1 MSLMQDDHVVQAF
14 AANTPNEPLG
24 VRILPWTPWGDHHF
38 LNVHVPHSLPE
49 RCAVDVV
56 PISHE
61 IPWRLVPRKG
71 FQDLLRSPCGGG
83 MFGDVKVDDLSSLV
97 GQNQYDEQHLVSDR
111 WHDKEI
117 QSHRVLHVILQ
128 KGLPC
133 WRRRPL
139 RSDAILLHRRLGHL
153 DAQLAQ
159 LADDPWCTPG
169 RIALPHGADEIAD
182 VFGNRWTAGRAW
194 LAQLSPVVAKALALP
209 GDDGT
214 GLNERQGVLP
224 GRPEPREPPPEQTI
238 AWAKSRAMDCLF
250 IDR

>member
-1 MSLMQDDHVVQAF
+1 MIVVEVPGQEPPQMSLMQDDHVVQAF

-38 LNVHVPHSLPE
+38 LNV
-49 RCAVDVV
+49 
-56 PISHE
+56 
-61 IPWRLVPRKG
+61 
-71 FQDLLRSPCGGG
+71 
-83 MFGDVKVDDLSSLV
+83 
-97 GQNQYDEQHLVSDR
+97 
-111 WHDKEI
+111 
-117 QSHRVLHVILQ
+117 
-128 KGLPC
+128 
-133 WRRRPL
+133 
-139 RSDAILLHRRLGHL
+139 
-153 DAQLAQ
+153 QLAQ

-250 IDR
+250 ID